1 MTVNDI
7 TVDPDLEDSS
17 DDGGD
22 SQTGPRVRQFNDGL
36 TAADRA
42 EAILTTIIKAKGGTR
57 REGQVQMAREVAT
70 NLSDQKPLLIQGGT
84 GIGKALDIDTP
95 IPTPS
100 GFVRMGDLK
109 VGDRVFNEEGLP
121 VRVTDAFAYLEGR
134 DCYRVTFSDGSE
146 IVADGT
152 HLWTTETIAS
162 MVGPEPWAGSSTLTT
177 VEIAKTLFNANGR
190 ANHRIPTTLPLK
202 TEHADLPVNPYLL
215 GAWLAGLN
223 IRGDAAYAKGENL
236 SMKSMR
242 VETPDASSTV
252 RVSEL
257 SATAKARRVRIVR
270 SAAEFDAITE
280 LLADAVRIPEVYLFA
295 SAKQR
300 KSLMQGMLDVSGHV
314 VGKNQ
319 VRFQDHRKEVAEDF
333 LALASS
339 LGYRASLSRRKDCQN
354 VWLVSFSTADH
365 VFRASHKNA
374 RITSGERDA
383 AMRRTIVSIEKV
395 ESRTVRCISVDSP
408 RHLFLAGRSM
418 VPTHNSIAY
427 LAGALASG
435 RQAVIAPHTKALQ
448 DQLRADLDL
457 IKSAFPVGEEGVIP
471 TPSYAVIKGRSSY
484 LCLSKVKGD
493 GDGAPEEPQA
503 LLDQAGEI
511 ASGGPTSKLGK
522 EVKRLNDWADETD
535 TGERS
540 DLPWPVS
547 GKAWD
552 QVSTTSNDCLG
563 KACGFYKECFANI
576 QRKKA
581 FASDIIVVNQAFL
594 AAWMKV
600 PEILPESVGAVI
612 VDEAHEFN
620 GVVADAFG
628 SNVTPGRIEH
638 TVSRALNALTRAD
651 AKEQAE
657 VGAKEAKDAAE
668 SLGKKLV
675 IKDKWER
682 TSMDLPGLVTDEI
695 ETVTAKIMRLR
706 EQANAYISTS
716 NDQERAKKDNLLRE
730 MENLEDDLKMILE
743 GRNDRQVVWA
753 EKGFRDKVGLRAARF
768 DVSDT
773 IFRNLLYKIRSVAFT
788 SATLTIAGNFS
799 LTASNFG
806 FDQGPWSG
814 KVVESPF
821 DYEKQGLIWMPEGMP
836 EPGSRDKAKV
846 YTQKVAEV
854 AEQTARAAGGR
865 TLVLC
870 TSNAS
875 VRAVS
880 EHLSRVFKPKE
891 HKVLA
896 QGVGDLSAKELAKQ
910 FTEDPRSILVGTRTF
925 WTGISIEGDTC
936 AAVVIDKVPFPVPS
950 EPIIKARSDKA
961 DRIQGRGAG
970 FKTVSLA
977 EACLTMVQ
985 GAGRLVRTVHD
996 RGVIVICDPRLHPGG
1011 QYMKFYAPGMMQDLP
1026 PFPVT
1031 SDTERALQ
1039 MLKEIDATAND
1050 AVASLEIEEDE
1061 GE

>member
-1 MTVNDI
+1 MTADQI
-7 TVDPDLEDSS
+7 TVRDDDSTETS
-17 DDGGD
+17 ND
-22 SQTGPRVRQFNDGL
+22 TGPRVRSFNDGL

-42 EAILTTIIKAKGGTR
+42 EAILETIIKAKGGTR
-57 REGQVQMAREVAT
+57 RDGQVQMAREVAT
-70 NLSDQKPLLIQGGT
+70 SLHEQKPLLIQGGT

-95 IPTPS
+95 IPTPN

-109 VGDRVFNEEGLP
+109 AGDWVFNEEGQP
-121 VRVTDAFAYLEGR
+121 VQVTNAFAFLQDR

-146 IVADGT
+146 IIADGS
-152 HLWTTETIAS
+152 HQWTTETIAS
-162 MVGPEPWAGSSTLTT
+162 MVGSDPWAGSETLTT
-177 VEIAKTLFNANGR
+177 VEIIRTLLNSSGR
-190 ANHRIPTTLPLK
+190 ANHRIPTTLPLQ
-202 TEHADLPVNPYLL
+202 TPHADLPIAPYRL
-215 GAWLAGLN
+215 GVWLAGLN
-223 IRGDAAYAKGENL
+223 MRGDAAYAKGESL
-236 SMKSMR
+236 SMKTMR
-242 VETPDASSTV
+242 IETPTGETKRVGEMDA
-252 RVSEL
+252 
-257 SATAKARRVRIVR
+257 ADKGRRVRLVR
-270 SAAEFDAITE
+270 TVTEFEALQN
-280 LLADAVRIPEVYLFA
+280 LLADGVRIPEAYLFA
-295 SAKQR
+295 SKKQR
-300 KSLMQGMLDVSGHV
+300 QALMEGMLDVSGHV

-319 VRFQDHRKEVAEDF
+319 VRFQDHRKQVAEDF
-333 LALASS
+333 LTLASS
-339 LGYRASLSRRKDCQN
+339 LGYRASLAKRKDCQN
-354 VWLVSFSTADH
+354 VWIVSFSTADP
-365 VFRASHKNA
+365 VFRAEHKNA
-374 RITSGERDA
+374 RLNDGEREMA
-383 AMRRTIVSIEKV
+383 TRRTIVSIEKV
-395 ESRTVRCISVDSP
+395 ESRTVRCITVDSP

-435 RQAVIAPHTKALQ
+435 RQAVVAPHTKALQ
-448 DQLRADLDL
+448 DQLRDDLDL
-457 IKSAFPVGEEGVIP
+457 IKSAFPAGKPGVIP
-471 TPSYAVIKGRSSY
+471 TPSYAIIKGRSSY

-493 GDGAPEEPQA
+493 GDGAPDEPES
-503 LLDQAGEI
+503 LLDTAGEI

-522 EVKRLNDWADETD
+522 EVKRLGDWADKTA

-547 GKAWD
+547 GKGWD
-552 QVSTTSNDCLG
+552 QVSTTSSDCLG

-576 QRKKA
+576 QRNKA

-594 AAWMKV
+594 AAWMKT
-600 PEILPESVGAVI
+600 PQILPETIGAVL

-638 TVSRALNALTRAD
+638 TVSRALSALTKAG
-651 AKEQAE
+651 AKDKAE
-657 VGAKEAKDAAE
+657 VGAKEVKDAAE

-682 TSMDLPGLVTDEI
+682 TSMELPGLVTGEI
-695 ETVTAKIMRLR
+695 ETVKAKMSRLR
-706 EQANAYISTS
+706 EQASAYIGVPSE
-716 NDQERAKKDNLLRE
+716 QEKAKKDNLLRE
-730 MENLEDDLKMILE
+730 MENLEDDMRMILE

-753 EKGFRDKVGLRAARF
+753 EKGFKDKVGLRAARF

-773 IFRNLLYKIRSVAFT
+773 IFQNLLFKIRSVAFT
-788 SATLTIAGNFS
+788 SATLTIAGNFA

-806 FDQGPWSG
+806 FDNGPWSG

-821 DYEKQGLIWMPEGMP
+821 DYETQGLVWTPRDMPL
-836 EPGSRDKAKV
+836 PGPREKGIA
-846 YTQKVAEV
+846 YTKRVAEV

-875 VRAVS
+875 VKAVS
-880 EHLSRVFKPKE
+880 EHLSNVFKPKE

-896 QGVGDLSAKELAKQ
+896 QGVGDLSSKELAKQ
-910 FTEDPRSILVGTRTF
+910 FTEDPKAILVGTRTF

-961 DRIQGRGAG
+961 DRINGKGSG
-970 FKTVSLA
+970 FKNVSLA

-985 GAGRLVRTVHD
+985 GAGRLVRTIHD
-996 RGVIVICDPRLHPGG
+996 RGVIVICDPRLHAGG
-1011 QYMKFYAPGMMQDLP
+1011 EHMKFYAPGMMRDLP

-1031 SDTERALQ
+1031 DDTERALAL
-1039 MLKEIDATAND
+1039 LKDINATAND
-1050 AVASLEIEEDE
+1050 AVASVEIEEEE

>member
-1 MTVNDI
+1 MTAY
-7 TVDPDLEDSS
+7 TTDPDELTASESAEGKD
-17 DDGGD
+17 
-22 SQTGPRVRQFNDGL
+22 TGPRVRSFSDGL

-42 EAILTTIIKAKGGTR
+42 EAILDTIIKAKGGAR

-70 NLSDQKPLLIQGGT
+70 ALSEQKPLLIQGGT

-95 IPTPS
+95 IPTPN

-109 VGDRVFNEEGLP
+109 ENDWVFNEEGLP
-121 VRVTDAFAYLEGR
+121 VRITKAFAYLEGR
-134 DCYRVTFSDGSE
+134 DCFRVTFSDGTE
-146 IVADGT
+146 IIADGT

-162 MVGPEPWAGSSTLTT
+162 MVASDAWAGSSTLTT
-177 VEIAKTLFNANGR
+177 VEIAQTLHNSSGR
-190 ANHRIPTTLPLK
+190 ANHRIPTALPLK
-202 TEHADLPVNPYLL
+202 TEHADLPANPYLL

-223 IRGDAAYAKGENL
+223 QRGDAAYAKGENL
-236 SMKSMR
+236 SMKTMR
-242 VETPDASSTV
+242 IETSDGTSV
-252 RVSEL
+252 RVGEA
-257 SATAKARRVRIVR
+257 SAADKARRVRIVR
-270 SAAEFDAITE
+270 SASEFQAITD
-280 LLADAVRIPEVYLFA
+280 LLTGDIRIPEVYLFA
-295 SAKQR
+295 AKRQR
-300 KSLMQGMLDVSGHV
+300 QSLMEGMLDVSGHV

-319 VRFQDHRKEVAEDF
+319 VRFQDHRKEIAEDF

-339 LGYRASLSRRKDCQN
+339 LGYRASLSKRRDCQN
-354 VWLVSFSTADH
+354 VWVVSFSTTDH
-365 VFRASHKNA
+365 VFRAEHKNA
-374 RITSGERDA
+374 RIISGERETA
-383 AMRRTIVSIEKV
+383 TRRTVVSVEKV
-395 ESRTVRCISVDSP
+395 ESRTVRCITVDSP

-435 RQAVIAPHTKALQ
+435 RQAVVAPHTKALQ
-448 DQLRADLDL
+448 DQLRDDLDL
-457 IKSAFPVGEEGVIP
+457 IKSAFPAGQKGVIP
-471 TPSYAVIKGRSSY
+471 TPSYAIIKGRSSY

-493 GDGAPEEPQA
+493 GDGAPDEPEA
-503 LLDQAGEI
+503 LLDTVGDVVS
-511 ASGGPTSKLGK
+511 SGPRSKLGK
-522 EVKRLNDWADETD
+522 EVKSLGDWADTTN

-540 DLPWPVS
+540 DLPFPVS

-563 KACGFYKECFANI
+563 KACGFYEECFANV

-600 PEILPESVGAVI
+600 PGILPESIGAVI

-638 TVSRALNALTRAD
+638 TVSRALSALTKAG
-651 AKEQAE
+651 AKEKAE

-668 SLGKKLV
+668 SLDKKLV

-682 TSMDLPGLVTDEI
+682 TNMDLPAAVQPEI
-695 ETVTAKIMRLR
+695 ETVRAKIDRLR
-706 EQANAYISTS
+706 EQASAYIPAPS
-716 NDQERAKKDNLLRE
+716 DQEKAKRDNLLRE
-730 MENLEDDLKMILE
+730 MENLSEDLKMILE

-753 EKGFRDKVGLRAARF
+753 EKGFKDKVGLRAARF
-768 DVSDT
+768 DVSET
-773 IFRNLLYKIRSVAFT
+773 LFQNLLYKIRSVAFT
-788 SATLTIAGNFS
+788 SATLTIAGNFA
-799 LTASNFG
+799 LTAANFG
-806 FDQGPWSG
+806 FDKGPWAG

-821 DYEKQGLIWMPEGMP
+821 DYEKQGLIWMPAGMP
-836 EPGSRDKAKV
+836 LPGPREKGIA
-846 YTQKVAEV
+846 YTKEVAAVAEK
-854 AEQTARAAGGR
+854 TARAAGGR

-875 VRAVS
+875 VKAVS
-880 EHLSRVFKPKE
+880 EHLSKVFKPKE

-910 FTEDPRSILVGTRTF
+910 FTEDPRAILVGTRTF

-961 DRIQGRGAG
+961 DTLSGKGAG

-985 GAGRLVRTVHD
+985 GAGRLVRTVSD

-1011 QYMKFYAPGMMQDLP
+1011 QHMKFYAPGMMQDLP

-1031 SDTERALQ
+1031 NDTERALE
-1039 MLKEIDATAND
+1039 MLREIDATAND
-1050 AVASLEIEEDE
+1050 AVAALEVEVEE